1 MEAILLVLQYL
12 RLLFSDLIHTGPVDR
27 RLEARLL
34 ADGLADG
41 VSVALRRDD
50 ALFGLEAL
58 GHPLRLV
65 VHRPFL
71 RGI

>member
-12 RLLFSDLIHTGPVDR
+12 CLLFPDLIHTGPVDR
-27 RLEARLL
+27 RLEFWLL
-34 ADGLADG
+34 SGRLADG

-50 ALFGLEAL
+50 AFLGLETL